1 MKKIIGILLLCFGF
15 STNIYAATW
24 VKLNENNTSKLFLDK
39 QSVMKKD
46 QFQRAWVKIE
56 YKTIQKNLES
66 VEKEYNL
73 SKVLWFFD
81 CPAQK
86 SATSQVFQYLNDELI
101 YSVAIDYKSAEFI
114 EPVPETDVDVAMRY
128 VCRNSKVTTSGAADK
143 SAKTALDPKAIKPA
157 EGDKKIEA
165 KDKTEVKDKVEAKT
179 KAEALPVKATEK
191 TLDKPT
197 EKSPPVGKT
206 TKNKQADKPATGK
219 EEAKHEGKHW
229 TYEGK
234 EGPVNWGK
242 LSADYATCDTG
253 RNQSPINI
261 DSVLHASL
269 SPLKIS
275 QKFPAKDIVNNGH
288 TVQVDFTKG
297 NILVLDNALYQMK
310 QVNFHA
316 PSENKVNGIGYPLEA
331 HFVHAD
337 SKGNLAII
345 AVMFK
350 EGAEN
355 PALATFWAQIPHEPG
370 EPVAFKG
377 RVTPSELMPA
387 NHSYYRFSGSL
398 TTPPCSEGVRWIVM
412 KIPMTASKS
421 QIEAFAS
428 VVHQHNNRPVQPLN
442 GRVVVE

>member
-128 VCRNSKVTTSGAADK
+128 VCQNSKVTNSGAADK
-143 SAKTALDPKAIKPA
+143 SAKTALDSKAIKTA
-157 EGDKKIEA
+157 DGDKKTEA
-165 KDKTEVKDKVEAKT
+165 KDKDKAG
-179 KAEALPVKATEK
+179 ALPVKATEK
-191 TLDKPT
+191 TVEKPA
-197 EKSPPVGKT
+197 EKPSPVGKT
-206 TKNKQADKPATGK
+206 TKNKQAEKPVTGK

-234 EGPVNWGK
+234 EGPENWGK

-316 PSENKVNGIGYPLEA
+316 PSENKVNGVGYPLEA
-331 HFVHAD
+331 HFIHAD

-355 PALATFWAQIPHEPG
+355 PALATFWVQMPHESG

-377 RVTPSELMPA
+377 RVTPSELMPT